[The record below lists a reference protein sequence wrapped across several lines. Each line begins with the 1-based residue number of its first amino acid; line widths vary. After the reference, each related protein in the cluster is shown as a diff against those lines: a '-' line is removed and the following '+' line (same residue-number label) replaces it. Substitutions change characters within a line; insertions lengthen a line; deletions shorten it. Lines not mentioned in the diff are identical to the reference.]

1 MRVELRVTSGSR
13 AGQREQFDKSVIS
26 IGRNPI
32 NDFRFHPE
40 LDPDVSS
47 KHAEIRVLESKVTLI
62 DLDSTNGTFV
72 NGQRVQGSR
81 ALFEGDLI
89 AFGGDGPKVEFHIS
103 AMEPAST
110 RISTPEGGQSAVPVS
125 SGAAAAAA
133 AAAAV
138 PLRPSTPKRDTSM
151 RIADAVHLQ
160 TGKLRAM
167 ILALAVLVIAGGG
180 LMYWFNHRESA
191 AATARID
198 MLLKSN
204 DSLSA
209 QMDKTMASMKGKV
222 AGLDAALS
230 SSKSDVDKLRA
241 RIRSEMANG
250 NDEQVTKLTEQ
261 LDASDSRQRAL
272 HGAAQVNYEAI
283 NAKNS
288 AAIVFIVIGF
298 PNGSLVSGS
307 GFNVAPSGLIVT
319 NRHVVQDADGH
330 PASRVAILFNNTVGF
345 KHAHVVS
352 VSKTDE
358 LAFIKVDDAGSY
370 PVVAGVAKNSSLHV
384 GAPVAVIG
392 FPLGTST
399 AGNGGD
405 GNISKMR
412 ATSTLGVGTVSKVL
426 DDMLQFDSWA
436 AQGSSG
442 SAVFDKRGFVIG
454 VLFGGAA
461 ESNGR
466 IIYAVPSN
474 RLVAQMPSE
483 GAAIVR

>member
-81 ALFEGDLI
+81 ALFEADLI
-89 AFGGDGPKVEFHIS
+89 TFGGDGPKVEFHIS
-103 AMEPAST
+103 AAEPAST
-110 RISTPEGGQSAVPVS
+110 RISTPQGGQSAVPV
-125 SGAAAAAA
+125 GAAAAAA
-133 AAAAV
+133 AAPIV
-138 PLRPSTPKRDTSM
+138 PNTPKRNTSM

-167 ILALAVLVIAGGG
+167 IIGLAVLVIVGGG

-230 SSKSDVDKLRA
+230 SSKSDADKLRA

-261 LDASDSRQRAL
+261 LDVSDSRQRAL
-272 HGAAQVNYEAI
+272 YGAAHVNYEAI
-283 NAKNS
+283 NARNS

-319 NRHVVQDADGH
+319 NRHLVQDAEGH
-330 PASRVAILFNNTVGF
+330 AASRVAILFNGTVGF
-345 KHAHVVS
+345 KYAHVVS

-370 PVVAGVAKNSSLHV
+370 PVVAGVAKNASLHV

-426 DDMLQFDSWA
+426 NDMLQFDSWA

-466 IIYAVPSN
+466 IIYAVPSS

>member
-47 KHAEIRVLESKVTLI
+47 KHAEIRVLESKVTLF

-103 AMEPAST
+103 AAEPAST
-110 RISTPEGGQSAVPVS
+110 RISTPEGGQNAVPV
-125 SGAAAAAA
+125 GVAAAAAA
-133 AAAAV
+133 
-138 PLRPSTPKRDTSM
+138 PMRPSTPKRDTSM

-167 ILALAVLVIAGGG
+167 IIGLAVLVIVGGG

-272 HGAAQVNYEAI
+272 YGAAQVNYEAI
-283 NAKNS
+283 NTKNS
-288 AAIVFIVIGF
+288 PAIVFIVIGF

-319 NRHVVQDADGH
+319 NRHIVQDAEGH
-330 PASRVAILFNNTVGF
+330 AASRVAILFNNTVGF

-370 PVVAGVAKNSSLHV
+370 PVVAGVAKNASLHV

-483 GAAIVR
+483 GAAIVK

>member
-89 AFGGDGPKVEFHIS
+89 GFGGDGPKVEFHIS
-103 AMEPAST
+103 AVEPAST
-110 RISTPEGGQSAVPVS
+110 RISTPEDGQGAVPVS
-125 SGAAAAAA
+125 AAA

-138 PLRPSTPKRDTSM
+138 PLRASTPKRDTAM

-167 ILALAVLVIAGGG
+167 IIGLAVLVIVGGG

-198 MLLKSN
+198 TLLKSN

-209 QMDKTMASMKGKV
+209 QMGKTMASMKGKV

-272 HGAAQVNYEAI
+272 YGAAQVNYEAI

-288 AAIVFIVIGF
+288 PAIVFLVIGF

-319 NRHVVQDADGH
+319 NRHVVQDAEGH

-370 PVVAGVAKNSSLHV
+370 PVVAGVAKDAALHV

-399 AGNGGD
+399 AGNNGD

-412 ATSTLGVGTVSKVL
+412 ATSTLGVGTVSKTL
-426 DDMLQFDSWA
+426 DDVVQFDSWA

>member
-103 AMEPAST
+103 AVEPAST

-125 SGAAAAAA
+125 G
-133 AAAAV
+133 AAAV

-151 RIADAVHLQ
+151 RIADAVHMQ

-167 ILALAVLVIAGGG
+167 IIGLAVLVIVGGG
-180 LMYWFNHRESA
+180 LMYWFNHRESS

-241 RIRSEMANG
+241 RIRSEMASG
-250 NDEQVTKLTEQ
+250 NDAQVTKLTEQ

-272 HGAAQVNYEAI
+272 YGAAQVNYEAI
-283 NAKNS
+283 NAKNNP
-288 AAIVFIVIGF
+288 AIVFIVIGF

-319 NRHVVQDADGH
+319 NRHVVQDAEGH
-330 PASRVAILFNNTVGF
+330 AASRVAILFNNTVGF

-370 PVVAGVAKNSSLHV
+370 PVVAGVAKNASLHV

-466 IIYAVPSN
+466 IIYAVPSS

-483 GAAIVR
+483 GAGIVR

>member
-1 MRVELRVTSGSR
+1 MRVELRITSGSR

-47 KHAEIRVLESKVTLI
+47 KHAEIRVLESKVTLF

-103 AMEPAST
+103 AAEPASP
-110 RISTPEGGQSAVPVS
+110 RISTPEGGQSAVPIGV
-125 SGAAAAAA
+125 
-133 AAAAV
+133 AAAV
-138 PLRPSTPKRDTSM
+138 AAPMRPNAPKRDTSM

-167 ILALAVLVIAGGG
+167 IIGLAVLVIVGGG

-198 MLLKSN
+198 LLLKSN

-222 AGLDAALS
+222 AGLDAALN

-272 HGAAQVNYEAI
+272 YGAAQVNYETI

-288 AAIVFIVIGF
+288 PAIVFIVIGF

-319 NRHVVQDADGH
+319 NRHIVQDAEGH
-330 PASRVAILFNNTVGF
+330 AASRVAILFNNTVGF
-345 KHAHVVS
+345 KHAHVMS

-358 LAFIKVDDAGSY
+358 LAFIKVDDAGTY
-370 PVVAGVAKNSSLHV
+370 PVVAGVAKNASLHV

-461 ESNGR
+461 DSNGR
-466 IIYAVPSN
+466 IIYAVPSS

-483 GAAIVR
+483 GAAIVK

>member
-89 AFGGDGPKVEFHIS
+89 AFGGEGPKVEFHIS
-103 AMEPAST
+103 AIEPAST
-110 RISTPEGGQSAVPVS
+110 RISTPEGGLGAVPVAF
-125 SGAAAAAA
+125 AAAAT
-133 AAAAV
+133 
-138 PLRPSTPKRDTSM
+138 PLRPSTPKRDTAM
-151 RIADAVHLQ
+151 RIADAVHMQ

-167 ILALAVLVIAGGG
+167 IIALAVLVLVGGG

-198 MLLKSN
+198 TLLKSN

-209 QMDKTMASMKGKV
+209 QMDKTMAAMKGKV

-241 RIRSEMANG
+241 RIRSEMASG

-272 HGAAQVNYEAI
+272 YGAAQVNYEAI

-288 AAIVFIVIGF
+288 PAIVFIVIGF
-298 PNGSLVSGS
+298 PNGSLLSGS
-307 GFNVAPSGLIVT
+307 GFNISPSGLIVT
-319 NRHVVQDADGH
+319 NRHIVQDAEGH
-330 PASRVAILFNNTVGF
+330 AASRVAILFNNTVGF

-370 PVVAGVAKNSSLHV
+370 PVVAGVAKSASLHV

-412 ATSTLGVGTVSKVL
+412 ATSSLGVGTVSKVL

-461 ESNGR
+461 GSNGR
-466 IIYAVPSN
+466 IIYAVPSS

-483 GAAIVR
+483 GAGIVR

>member
-81 ALFEGDLI
+81 ALFDGDLI
-89 AFGGDGPKVEFHIS
+89 GFGGDGPKVEFHIS
-103 AMEPAST
+103 AVEPAST
-110 RISTPEGGQSAVPVS
+110 RISTPEGGQGAVPVV
-125 SGAAAAAA
+125 AAAGA

-138 PLRPSTPKRDTSM
+138 PVRPSTPKRDTSM
-151 RIADAVHLQ
+151 RIADAVHMQ

-167 ILALAVLVIAGGG
+167 IIGLAVLVVVGGG

-198 MLLKSN
+198 TLLKSN

-230 SSKSDVDKLRA
+230 SSKNDVDKLRA
-241 RIRSEMANG
+241 RIRSEMASG

-272 HGAAQVNYEAI
+272 YGAAQVNYEAI

-288 AAIVFIVIGF
+288 PAIVFLVIGF

-319 NRHVVQDADGH
+319 NRHVVQDAEGH

-370 PVVAGVAKNSSLHV
+370 PVVAGIAKTASLHV

-466 IIYAVPSN
+466 IIYAVPSS
-474 RLVAQMPSE
+474 RLVAQLPSE
-483 GAAIVR
+483 GAGIVR

>member
-103 AMEPAST
+103 AVEPAST
-110 RISTPEGGQSAVPVS
+110 RISMPEGGQSAVPVV
-125 SGAAAAAA
+125 AAGA

-151 RIADAVHLQ
+151 RIADAVHMQ

-167 ILALAVLVIAGGG
+167 IIGLAALVIVGGG

-198 MLLKSN
+198 TLLKSN

-222 AGLDAALS
+222 AGLDAALN

-288 AAIVFIVIGF
+288 GAIVFIVIGF

-319 NRHVVQDADGH
+319 NRHVVQDAEGH
-330 PASRVAILFNNTVGF
+330 AASRVAILFNNTVGF

-370 PVVAGVAKNSSLHV
+370 PVVAGVAKTASLHV

-454 VLFGGAA
+454 VLFGGAT

-466 IIYAVPSN
+466 IIYAVPSS
-474 RLVAQMPSE
+474 RLVAQMPAE
-483 GAAIVR
+483 GAAIVK

>member
-32 NDFRFHPE
+32 NDFRFHAE

-47 KHAEIRVLESKVTLI
+47 KHAEIRVLESKVTLF

-103 AMEPAST
+103 AAEPASP
-110 RISTPEGGQSAVPVS
+110 RISTPEGGQSAVPI
-125 SGAAAAAA
+125 GAAATAAGA

-167 ILALAVLVIAGGG
+167 IIALAVLVIAGGG

-230 SSKSDVDKLRA
+230 SSKSDVDKLRS
-241 RIRSEMANG
+241 RIRSEMASG

-272 HGAAQVNYEAI
+272 YGAAQVNYEAI
-283 NAKNS
+283 NARNS

-319 NRHVVQDADGH
+319 NRHIVQDAEGH
-330 PASRVAILFNNTVGF
+330 AASRVAILFNNTVGF

-370 PVVAGVAKNSSLHV
+370 PVVAGVAKNASLHV

-412 ATSTLGVGTVSKVL
+412 ARSTLGVGTVSKVL

-483 GAAIVR
+483 GTAIVR

>member
-47 KHAEIRVLESKVTLI
+47 KHAEIRVLESKVTLF

-89 AFGGDGPKVEFHIS
+89 GFGGDGPKVEFHIS
-103 AMEPAST
+103 AVEPAST
-110 RISTPEGGQSAVPVS
+110 RISTPEGGQSPVPVS
-125 SGAAAAAA
+125 SAAAAA
-133 AAAAV
+133 
-138 PLRPSTPKRDTSM
+138 PLRPSTPKRDTAM

-167 ILALAVLVIAGGG
+167 IIGLAVLVIAGGG

-209 QMDKTMASMKGKV
+209 QMDKTMATMKGKV

-230 SSKSDVDKLRA
+230 SSKRDADKLRA

-272 HGAAQVNYEAI
+272 YGAAQVNYEAI

-288 AAIVFIVIGF
+288 PAIVFIVIGF

-307 GFNVAPSGLIVT
+307 GFNVASSGLIVT
-319 NRHVVQDADGH
+319 NRHVVQDAEGH
-330 PASRVAILFNNTVGF
+330 AASRVAILFNNTVGF

-358 LAFIKVDDAGSY
+358 LAFIKVDDAGNY
-370 PVVAGVAKNSSLHV
+370 PVVAGIAKTASLHV

-466 IIYAVPSN
+466 IIYAVPSS
-474 RLVAQMPSE
+474 RLVAQMPTE